1 MCTQRWGRGTCAHR
15 GEGGR
20 GHVYT
25 EVREGGTCEHRGE
38 GGGNVHTEV
47 REGDMCTQR

>member
-1 MCTQRWGRGTCAHR
+1 MCTQRLGRGTCAHR

-20 GHVYT
+20 DVHT
-25 EVREGGTCEHRGE
+25 EVREGGGH
-38 GGGNVHTEV
+38 VHTEV

>member
-1 MCTQRWGRGTCAHR
+1 MYTEVR
-15 GEGGR
+15 EGG

-25 EVREGGTCEHRGE
+25 EVREGGGHVHTGE
-38 GGGNVHTEV
+38 GG

>member
-1 MCTQRWGRGTCAHR
+1 MCTQRRGRGTCAHR

-20 GHVYT
+20 G
-25 EVREGGTCEHRGE
+25 TCVHRGE
-38 GGGNVHTEV
+38 GGGHVHTEV